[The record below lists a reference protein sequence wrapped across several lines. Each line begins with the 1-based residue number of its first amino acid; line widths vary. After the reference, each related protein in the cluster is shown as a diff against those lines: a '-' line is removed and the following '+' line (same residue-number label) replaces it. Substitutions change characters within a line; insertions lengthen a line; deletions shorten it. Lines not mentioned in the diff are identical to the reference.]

1 MIDAQEE
8 ATRSA
13 PSRDSDG
20 GDHQHSVV
28 EPGGS
33 RGPRL
38 IVVSNRVAV
47 PERGNKQIAGGLEVA
62 VKAALR
68 NRTGVWFGC
77 SGMIDD
83 TETAEPHTVERNHIT
98 YATVDLSKNDF
109 EEYYNGLANRVL
121 WPIFVTGADFR
132 AVWGVKRGKV

>member
-1 MIDAQEE
+1 MLEHNLIASSLNALGSWSMATVRARANVGSSALDRMIDAQEE

-47 PERGNKQIAGGLEVA
+47 PERGNKQIAGDS
-62 VKAALR
+62 R
-68 NRTGVWFGC
+68 
-77 SGMIDD
+77 SQ
-83 TETAEPHTVERNHIT
+83 
-98 YATVDLSKNDF
+98 
-109 EEYYNGLANRVL
+109 
-121 WPIFVTGADFR
+121 
-132 AVWGVKRGKV
+132 